1 MPGKSRGWRSLAGY
15 NPWGCRVGHNGAT
28 SLSLFILSGYISWSG
43 IAGSYGSSISRFL
56 GTSVLFSIVT
66 GSVYIL
72 PTVHKTSLFSISFS
86 SFYLLSFLIIAILKA
101 MKCYLIVVFICIYL
115 TFKDVEHLMCLLAM

>member
-1 MPGKSRGWRSLAGY
+1 MNGCFHILIIVSNTAVNIELHISFQTSGFFSLTKY
-15 NPWGCRVGHNGAT
+15 PKVEK
-28 SLSLFILSGYISWSG
+28 LYYI
-43 IAGSYGSSISRFL
+43 IFQFSIFL

-72 PTVHKTSLFSISFS
+72 PTVHKTSFFSISFS